1 MISQWLFTVLI
12 VTAWLAEFAFGS
24 LVIYWFVTQDFGDS
38 KTSGEITELETSAS
52 VYLSLLLHGEDSSL
66 SSAPS
71 FSLRISGWP

>member
-52 VYLSLLLHGEDSSL
+52 VYLSLVAWGGFFALL
-66 SSAPS
+66 SALIL
-71 FSLRISGWP
+71 FAN